1 MKGCNN
7 DALARDGNDDA
18 LARDRRMSFLLAIE
32 GGDGAGKGTA
42 AAEVVRQLNAD
53 GCSATLLSFPRY
65 ADTAG
70 GWALGEYLAGRLP
83 RTVEP
88 RAAAM
93 LYALDRLESSDALRA
108 AAAAHDVVVL
118 DRYIASNLAYQAA
131 KAPAAEAAAL
141 MAWIWALETQTFGL
155 PAPDLNVFLAT
166 PVDMARRQIAM
177 KQRRS
182 YTDQAFDLN
191 EANLTLQARV
201 RDNYAALA
209 ATAWTGRWTTVHTA
223 TNGAMRTP
231 ADIAAE
237 IVRAVPLPQG
247 ERDRRASASQ
257 GEGAK

>member
-1 MKGCNN
+1 
-7 DALARDGNDDA
+7 
-18 LARDRRMSFLLAIE
+18 MSFLLAIE

-42 AAEVVRQLNAD
+42 AAEVVRQL
-53 GCSATLLSFPRY
+53 SAAGRSAALLSFPRY

-83 RTVEP
+83 RTVDP
-88 RAAAM
+88 RAAAV
-93 LYALDRLESSDALRA
+93 LYALDRLQSSDALRA

-118 DRYIASNLAYQAA
+118 DRYMASNLAYQAA
-131 KAPAAEAAAL
+131 KAPAGEAAAL

-182 YTDQAFDLN
+182 YTDEVFDVN
-191 EANLTLQARV
+191 EADQALQARV

-209 ATAWTGRWTTVHTA
+209 ATEWTGRWKTVDTA
-223 TNGAMRTP
+223 ADGAMRTP
-231 ADIAAE
+231 EDIAAE
-237 IVRAVPLPQG
+237 IVAALN
-247 ERDRRASASQ
+247 ASPGRGGGPPAEPVV
-257 GEGAK
+257 EGAPQ